1 MGDAGKLLSILAL
14 HLVLTGLPG
23 AAAALLFARRGVDR
37 VPVLLA
43 IGLVVIGL
51 VAIVSFWAY
60 YADPLVGKSF
70 AWLALFGS
78 VAAIAWSL
86 AGRRIDPA
94 LLRGLAVPVALWALG
109 SAFVLF
115 LGFGHGGV
123 ETPLATAGTRFSG
136 ELPSDADIPRFF
148 AEWFYFNGHEGTP
161 PPYPGEWLSSD
172 RPPLQIGFVLAQRPV
187 AWDGPSLHYQVLGV
201 VLQQLWIVGL
211 WALLLAARVGRVT
224 RAVVV
229 TLVLSSGL
237 VLVNGF
243 YVWPKLLPA
252 AFLLAAAALVLTPL
266 WERTRGDPRLAALL
280 AVLLAL
286 SLLGHGSSVFG
297 AIGLAAVAAFRGLPS
312 LRWLGA
318 AIAAGAV
325 LMVPWLAYQSY
336 ADPPGNRLQKWMLAG
351 EVEVDERSTPEAI
364 VDGYSAAGLGGTIHN
379 KGQNLVTIAGGGPAF
394 ETAEDA
400 VEEVGEGELD
410 EAVRRLRAIA
420 FFYLLPSLGGLLL
433 APILMAARRRPWR
446 RGGAAE
452 ADWRFALA
460 CFAFVG
466 ASGVAWALLLFGT
479 EPSRTVLHVSSY
491 AMPLLAIAGAVA
503 GLRAVAPRF
512 ALWYLGAVGALG
524 LALYV
529 PSLDPPP
536 AASGYSPVVLLLAAA
551 SLASFL
557 TLALRSASADSGSPG
572 EDQSSAA
579 KAAADPSIAS
589 KASASVSG

>member
-1 MGDAGKLLSILAL
+1 MGDSGTLLPILAL
-14 HLVLTGLPG
+14 HLLLTGLPA
-23 AAAALLFARRGVDR
+23 AAAALYAARRGVER

-43 IGLVVIGL
+43 IGLLATGL
-51 VAIVSFWAY
+51 VAIASFWSY
-60 YADPLVGKSF
+60 YADPLAGKTF

-78 VAAIAWSL
+78 VAAIAGSL
-86 AGRRIDPA
+86 AGGRIDPA
-94 LLRGLAVPVALWALG
+94 LLRGLAVPAALWALG

-123 ETPLATAGTRFSG
+123 ETPLSTAGTRFSG
-136 ELPSDADIPRFF
+136 GLPSDADIPRFF

-172 RPPLQIGFVLAQRPV
+172 RPPLQVGFVLGQRPV
-187 AWDGPSLHYQVLGV
+187 GWDGDGLHYQVLGV

-224 RAVVV
+224 RAVAA
-229 TLVLSSGL
+229 TLALGSGL

-266 WERTRGDPRLAALL
+266 WGRMRRDARAAALLAALL
-280 AVLLAL
+280 GLA
-286 SLLGHGSSVFG
+286 LLGHGASVFA

-336 ADPPGNRLQKWMLAG
+336 GDPPGNRLQKWMLAG
-351 EVEVDERSTPEAI
+351 EIEVDDRSTPEAI

-379 KGQNLVTIAGGGPAF
+379 KGQNLATIAGGGRAF
-394 ETAEDA
+394 ESAEDV
-400 VEEVGEGELD
+400 VEAVGEGDLE
-410 EAVRRLRAIA
+410 EAVRRARAIA

-433 APILMAARRRPWR
+433 APVLMAARRRPWR
-446 RGGAAE
+446 RGGDAE

-466 ASGVAWALLLFGT
+466 ASCLAWALLLFGS

-512 ALWYLGAVGALG
+512 ALWYLGAVGALN

-529 PSLDPPP
+529 PSLEPPP
-536 AASGYSPVVLLLAAA
+536 SATGYSAVALLLAAA
-551 SLASFL
+551 SLGGFL
-557 TLALRSASADSGSPG
+557 AVALRSASSEPGSPG
-572 EDQSSAA
+572 ADQSSAA
-579 KAAADPSIAS
+579 KAAANPSIAS
-589 KASASVSG
+589 TASASVSR

>member
-1 MGDAGKLLSILAL
+1 MGDSGTLLSILAL

-23 AAAALLFARRGVDR
+23 AAAALLFARRGVSR

-43 IGLVVIGL
+43 IGLAATGV

-94 LLRGLAVPVALWALG
+94 LLRGLAVPAALWALG

-115 LGFGHGGV
+115 LGFGHGGAD
-123 ETPLATAGTRFSG
+123 TPLATAVTRFSG
-136 ELPSDADIPRFF
+136 ELPSDSDIPRFF
-148 AEWFYFNGHEGTP
+148 AEWFYLNGHEGTP
-161 PPYPGEWLSSD
+161 LVYPGEWLSSD
-172 RPPLQIGFVLAQRPV
+172 RPPLQIGYVLAQRPV
-187 AWDGPSLHYQVLGV
+187 AWDGDSLHYQVLGV

-229 TLVLSSGL
+229 TLALSSGL

-266 WERTRGDPRLAALL
+266 WERTRSDPRLAALL
-280 AVLLAL
+280 AVLLGIA
-286 SLLGHGSSVFG
+286 LLGHGASVFG
-297 AIGLAAVAAFRGLPS
+297 AIGLAAVAVFRGLPS
-312 LRWLGA
+312 LRWLGI

-336 ADPPGNRLQKWMLAG
+336 ADPPGDRLQKWMLAG
-351 EVEVDERSTPEAI
+351 VVEVDERSTPEAI
-364 VDGYSAAGLGGTIHN
+364 VDAYSAEGFGGALHN

-400 VEEVGEGELD
+400 VEAAREGELD
-410 EAVRRLRAIA
+410 DAVSRVRAIV
-420 FFYLLPSLGGLLL
+420 FFYLLPSLGALLL
-433 APILMAARRRPWR
+433 APLLMAARRRSR
-446 RGGAAE
+446 VRGPAADR
-452 ADWRFALA
+452 DWRFALV
-460 CFAFVG
+460 CFAFVA
-466 ASGVAWALLLFGT
+466 ASCLAWALLLFGSA
-479 EPSRTVLHVSSY
+479 PARTVVHVSSY

-512 ALWYLGAVGALG
+512 ALWYLGAAGALS

-529 PSLDPPP
+529 PSLEPPP
-536 AASGYSPVVLLLAAA
+536 GTAYEPLPLLLAAL
-551 SLASFL
+551 SLAGFL
-557 TLALRSASADSGSPG
+557 ALALRAGRGPRGQIESPADGV
-572 EDQSSAA
+572 
-579 KAAADPSIAS
+579 AAA
-589 KASASVSG
+589 

>member
-1 MGDAGKLLSILAL
+1 MGDSGTLLSILAL

-23 AAAALLFARRGVDR
+23 AAAALLFARRGVSH

-43 IGLVVIGL
+43 IGLVATGL
-51 VAIVSFWAY
+51 VAVVSFWAY

-70 AWLALFGS
+70 AALALFGS
-78 VAAIAWSL
+78 AAAIAASL
-86 AGRRIDPA
+86 GGGRVDPA
-94 LLRGLAVPVALWALG
+94 LLRGLAVPAGLWALG

-115 LGFGHGGV
+115 LGFAHGGV
-123 ETPLATAGTRFSG
+123 ETPLATAATRFSG

-161 PPYPGEWLSSD
+161 LVYPGEWLSSD

-187 AWDGPSLHYQVLGV
+187 AWDGNGLHYQVLGV

-211 WALLLAARVGRVT
+211 WALLTAARVGRVT
-224 RAVVV
+224 RALAVSLA
-229 TLVLSSGL
+229 LVSGL

-266 WERTRGDPRLAALL
+266 WERTRSDPRAAALL
-280 AVLLAL
+280 AALFALA
-286 SLLGHGSSVFG
+286 LLGHGASVF
-297 AIGLAAVAAFRGLPS
+297 AALGLAAIAAVRGLPS
-312 LRWLGA
+312 LRWLG
-318 AIAAGAV
+318 IAVAVGAV

-336 ADPPGNRLQKWMLAG
+336 GDPPGNRLQKWMLAG
-351 EVEVDERSTPEAI
+351 EIEVDERSTPEAT
-364 VDGYSAAGLGGTIHN
+364 VDAYSAEGFGGAIHN

-400 VEEVGEGELD
+400 VEAAREGEFD
-410 EAVRRLRAIA
+410 DAVSRVRAIA
-420 FFYLLPSLGGLLL
+420 FFYLLPSLGALLL
-433 APILMAARRRPWR
+433 APLLMAARRRS
-446 RGGAAE
+446 RGRGPAADR
-452 ADWRFALA
+452 DWRFALV
-460 CFAFVG
+460 CFAFV
-466 ASGVAWALLLFGT
+466 AVSCLAWALLLFGN

-512 ALWYLGAVGALG
+512 ALWYLGAAGALS

-536 AASGYSPVVLLLAAA
+536 AASGYSAVILLLAAA
-551 SLASFL
+551 SLAGFL
-557 TLALRSASADSGSPG
+557 ALALRSASADSGA
-572 EDQSSAA
+572 DQSSAA
-579 KAAADPSIAS
+579 KAAATPSIAS
-589 KASASVSG
+589 RASASVSG